1 MLEHTFYLF
10 IQLVIDMTDEEY
22 LIWFEN
28 IPEQE
33 FRELANLD
41 IENERTRIR
50 EEKEKVKK
58 GVIHYMNIIIFNK
71 I

>member
-1 MLEHTFYLF
+1 
-10 IQLVIDMTDEEY
+10 MTDEEY

-33 FRELANLD
+33 YRELANLD

-50 EEKEKVKK
+50 EEKEKVRK
-58 GVIHYMNIIIFNK
+58 GVIRVMNIIIFNNL
-71 I
+71 

>member
-1 MLEHTFYLF
+1 
-10 IQLVIDMTDEEY
+10 MTDEEY

-58 GVIHYMNIIIFNK
+58 GVTHVINIIIFNK
-71 I
+71 IY